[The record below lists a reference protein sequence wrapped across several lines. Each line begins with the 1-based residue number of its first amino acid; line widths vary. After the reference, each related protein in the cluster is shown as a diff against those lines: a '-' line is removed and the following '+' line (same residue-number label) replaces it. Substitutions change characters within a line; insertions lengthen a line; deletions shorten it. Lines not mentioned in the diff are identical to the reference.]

1 MIPDRESS
9 RSSLFGVII
18 LCALFFGGV
27 SYTARRRHTHNLLH
41 GMCCAAFVIFS
52 ELLWNRQAINV
63 LVVLDGISGNN
74 NNKMGN
80 RE

>member
-1 MIPDRESS
+1 
-9 RSSLFGVII
+9 
-18 LCALFFGGV
+18 
-27 SYTARRRHTHNLLH
+27 
-41 GMCCAAFVIFS
+41 MCCAAFVIFS